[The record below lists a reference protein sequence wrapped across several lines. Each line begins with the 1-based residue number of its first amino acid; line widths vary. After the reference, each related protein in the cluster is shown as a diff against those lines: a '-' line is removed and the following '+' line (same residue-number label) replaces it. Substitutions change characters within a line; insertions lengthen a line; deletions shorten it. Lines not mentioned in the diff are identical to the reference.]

1 MALRL
6 SDTRTGE
13 VSPFTPQR
21 DGQVGIY
28 VCGATV
34 QGAAPPWTS
43 QVGGGLRPVV
53 AVVGGRPRP

>member
-34 QGAAPPWTS
+34 QGAPPWTS